1 MSKIKEIL
9 SNILNNTLTLKKNL
23 ITPVAIISFVSLI
36 LLVFFSPVYS
46 ILWLVVSSFYFLYLK
61 SYKSIYKIWF
71 ITITIWY
78 LIFTTTLSE
87 IPILIGPEHTKLIL
101 IYLIQNDVL
110 FANLCFQTV
119 VILDILSRKL
129 GFPIYIP
136 AFINFIKMLIDF
148 LKPKP
153 TNCAPKEDLSS
164 SQQKSE
170 KEFSLWFFLGS
181 Y

>member
-1 MSKIKEIL
+1 M
-9 SNILNNTLTLKKNL
+9 KKNF
-23 ITPVAIISFVSLI
+23 ITPITIVSFVSLI

-46 ILWLVVSSFYFLYLK
+46 AMWLVVSSFYFLYVK
-61 SYKSIYKIWF
+61 NYKAIHKIWF
-71 ITITIWY
+71 ITIIIWY
-78 LIFTTTLSE
+78 LIFTTTLAE

-101 IYLIQNDVL
+101 IYLIQKDVL

-129 GFPIYIP
+129 GFPIYIS

-153 TNCAPKEDLSS
+153 TNCAPKEDPSS

-170 KEFSLWFFLGS
+170 KQSS
-181 Y
+181 SR